1 MFGLLRRE
9 FQHTSN
15 SRRGCASDLTSEPG
29 EKSSVAGYGGRPSK
43 PSDVAI
49 SNQGRRFALP
59 RRLRSE
65 RVKSVRSQ
73 VPPGTVEP
81 ERVPTHEVGGLIEN
95 WAGMD
100 TTRK

>member
-1 MFGLLRRE
+1 
-9 FQHTSN
+9 
-15 SRRGCASDLTSEPG
+15 
-29 EKSSVAGYGGRPSK
+29 V

-100 TTRK
+100 TTRKQRRWGTSGKKRPLRNART